1 MVISMRTIL
10 GGTWKAAHTSSKDLQ
25 IPLNWNEIFRQPGK
39 PLSWYLLV
47 KINITFFLVSQVYH
61 PACQCA
67 SPAENFK
74 GQKRQQEKK
83 QQTEARVQWE
93 IAAWGR
99 QVLAEGRSPWEA
111 LVQRGITD
119 WWIQAVFLHKVDKG
133 GFNPSGEH
141 HEKPSASIHLCSS
154 CPSPG
159 DLLNWLHFCCP
170 KDKISFIIGF
180 KGWFCLN
187 KELRTAGLGLFWKAA
202 GWVELVCSAK
212 SPSVLLQLQ
221 SSLQEEGIPLQRA
234 RIPSPWNTL
243 PNKALSR
250 WL

>member
-1 MVISMRTIL
+1 MSVCESCWEFQGAKETARKETANRSKGAMRDCCL
-10 GGTWKAAHTSSKDLQ
+10 
-25 IPLNWNEIFRQPGK
+25 RQAG
-39 PLSWYLLV
+39 
-47 KINITFFLVSQVYH
+47 
-61 PACQCA
+61 ACWRKEPMGSIGA
-67 SPAENFK
+67 
-74 GQKRQQEKK
+74 KR
-83 QQTEARVQWE
+83 
-93 IAAWGR
+93 
-99 QVLAEGRSPWEA
+99 
-111 LVQRGITD
+111 ITD